1 MTAFFS
7 LLLAALLAGCTAAPR
22 RWSPGSL
29 CPSRAA
35 ASTESGARL
44 FRFFDIYA
52 QQDHEPVLS
61 GADARAAV
69 LRGIQ
74 GSKQAMVFGA
84 DHFYARKERELA
96 DLIARLL
103 APAGR

>member
-1 MTAFFS
+1 
-7 LLLAALLAGCTAAPR
+7 
-22 RWSPGSL
+22 
-29 CPSRAA
+29 
-35 ASTESGARL
+35 
-44 FRFFDIYA
+44 
-52 QQDHEPVLS
+52 VLS